1 MFYVSIVHIERL
13 QYEMHNRITQI
24 RKVTQPK

>member
-1 MFYVSIVHIERL
+1 MFYVSIARIERL

>member
-1 MFYVSIVHIERL
+1 MFYVSIERIERL
-13 QYEMHNRITQI
+13 QYEMHNYITQI